1 MAEST
6 KTLVK
11 EEQIENDVL
20 CSRRIASYIKE
31 GWVESLEIQS
41 LEISIATI
49 KPRGILWASLNNE
62 HFVTDVTDD
71 VAEPSADETVET
83 DKCEQIDF

>member
-1 MAEST
+1 M
-6 KTLVK
+6 LK
-11 EEQIENDVL
+11 ENSELHKGRLGGV
-20 CSRRIASYIKE
+20 SRDPIFGNIYCYNQTTGYS
-31 GWVESLEIQS
+31 
-41 LEISIATI
+41 
-49 KPRGILWASLNNE
+49 LWASLNNE